1 MDELYLAVSFDVRP
15 ISGVEIL
22 IAELS
27 YLEFEMF
34 EENQSGLIAYIKES
48 NFSKNIFD
56 KVRIL
61 NSKEFKI
68 DYEISKVQNKNW
80 NEKWEKNFDPVE
92 IGQNCTIR
100 APFHNP
106 SKKIYDIIIK
116 PEMSFGTGHHETTQL
131 MIEYL
136 LEQNLENM
144 SVCDVG
150 CGTGILSIIAEKRG
164 AKLVDA
170 VDININCIHN
180 TIGNIKR
187 NNCYKIK
194 TIHSTSEVLIGNF
207 YETILSNITLNNLK
221 ENFENFNKISND
233 KTILILSG
241 FYKNDLEE
249 VNKVINNLGFIFSDS
264 KSRNNWVASR
274 YYRKQT
280 QHLN

>member
-1 MDELYLAVSFDVRP
+1 MDELYLAISFNVRP

-48 NFSKNIFD
+48 DFSDNIFD

-61 NSKEFKI
+61 SSNEFKI

-80 NEKWEKNFDPVE
+80 NEKWEKNFNPVE

-180 TIGNIKR
+180 TLGNIKR
-187 NNCYKIK
+187 NNCCKIK

-207 YETILSNITLNNLK
+207 YEMILSNITLNNLK
-221 ENFENFNKISND
+221 ENFENFNKISNE

-264 KSRNNWVASR
+264 KRRNNWVASR

-280 QHLN
+280 QRLN

>member
-1 MDELYLAVSFDVRP
+1 MDELYLTVSFNVRP

-27 YLEFEMF
+27 YLGFEMF
-34 EENQSGLIAYIKES
+34 EESEFGLKAYIKDS
-48 NFSKNIFD
+48 DFSENIFD

-61 NSKEFKI
+61 SSKEFKI
-68 DYEISKVQNKNW
+68 DYKISKVQNRNW

-92 IGQNCTIR
+92 IGENCTIR
-100 APFHNP
+100 APFHKP
-106 SKKIYDIIIK
+106 SKKEYDIIIK

-136 LEQNLENM
+136 LEQNLENK

-150 CGTGILSIIAEKRG
+150 CGTGILSIISEKRG

-170 VDININCIHN
+170 IDININCYHN
-180 TIGNIKR
+180 TLENIKR
-187 NNCYKIK
+187 NNCCKIK
-194 TIHSTSEVLIGNF
+194 TIHSTSETLIGNF
-207 YETILSNITLNNLK
+207 YEMILSNITLNNLK
-221 ENFENFNKISND
+221 NNFENFNKISND
-233 KTILILSG
+233 KTTLILSG

-249 VNKVINNLGFIFSDS
+249 VNEEVNNFGFIFSDF

-274 YYRKQT
+274 YY
-280 QHLN
+280 HN